1 MTIDLRDFDQR
12 EYGAQIDRRVLQPV
26 FDLKFAQSVREKM
39 RAQGLRVPLT
49 DDERFAEAERRMRER
64 GE

>member
-12 EYGAQIDRRVLQPV
+12 EHSAQIDRRLLQPV
-26 FDLKFAQSVREKM
+26 FDLQFAQTVREKM